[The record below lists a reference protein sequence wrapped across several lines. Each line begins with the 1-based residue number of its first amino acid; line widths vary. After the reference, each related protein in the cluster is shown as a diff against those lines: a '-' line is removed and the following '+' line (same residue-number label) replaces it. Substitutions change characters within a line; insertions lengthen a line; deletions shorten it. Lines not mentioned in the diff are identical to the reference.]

1 MASSTPAP
9 RPQSASVIA
18 ELAREAQLG
27 QLSAIDSLDT
37 KAATL
42 MGFAGVFLGLLFSSE
57 TARTHWNMRFSI
69 SVGLLAAGIVVL
81 GLAILPRHYKFNPN
95 IAALERFYLTSSPE
109 TTQAVAVES
118 IIRAI
123 SSNSN
128 TLRSKVWLVQVG
140 TALIVAGLVYASVR
154 FLYSLS

>member
-1 MASSTPAP
+1 MASSTPAS

-42 MGFAGVFLGLLFSSE
+42 MGFAGVFLGLSFSSE
-57 TARTHWNMRFSI
+57 TARTHWNMGFRSRWD
-69 SVGLLAAGIVVL
+69 SLRRHSCSR
-81 GLAILPRHYKFNPN
+81 LAILPRHCKFNPN

-154 FLYSLS
+154 FLCSLS